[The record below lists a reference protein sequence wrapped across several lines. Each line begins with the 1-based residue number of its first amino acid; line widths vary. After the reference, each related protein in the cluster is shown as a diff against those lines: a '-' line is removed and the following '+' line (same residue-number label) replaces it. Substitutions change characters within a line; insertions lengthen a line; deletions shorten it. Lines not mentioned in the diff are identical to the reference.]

1 MGERLFYL
9 RCLVPV
15 SYYRAIQ
22 SGHPERIR
30 AAKSRQAAREFL
42 ESLPP
47 AYELEIEGPEV
58 RGYSCVTNSE
68 ARCYRLT
75 VWELVQ

>member
-1 MGERLFYL
+1 MSERLFYL

-22 SGHPERIR
+22 SGHPEKIR
-30 AAKSRQAAREFL
+30 AARSREAARDFL
-42 ESLPP
+42 ASLPP

-58 RGYSCVTNSE
+58 YGFSAVTQSN

-75 VWELVQ
+75 VWEVIE